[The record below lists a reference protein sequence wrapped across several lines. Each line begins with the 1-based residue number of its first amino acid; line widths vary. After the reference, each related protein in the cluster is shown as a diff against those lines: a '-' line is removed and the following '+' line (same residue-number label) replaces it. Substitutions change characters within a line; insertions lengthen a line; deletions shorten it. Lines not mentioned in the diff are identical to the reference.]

1 MKTGDDVLWGGKEF
15 TILAEYDES
24 FVYLAVGDDGAQL
37 VHKSDLTIIRTFPSY
52 W

>member
-1 MKTGDDVLWGGKEF
+1 MKTGDDILWGGKEF

-37 VHKSDLTIIRTFPSY
+37 VHKSDLTLIRTFPSY
-52 W
+52 G